1 MEVEVVIIF
10 FTGIVLGMYLSS
22 QLKIHIRKNIL
33 HNNLNNMNYKNIRKI
48 LQKQVDNNVKT
59 FWVYIE
65 DSKEFIQ
72 IYKNYSDR
80 LRIYTPQQLLD
91 YLDEIQM

>member
-1 MEVEVVIIF
+1 MEVEIVIIF
-10 FTGIVLGMYLSS
+10 FTCIVLGMYLSS

-33 HNNLNNMNYKNIRKI
+33 HNNLNNMTYKNIRKI

>member
-1 MEVEVVIIF
+1 M
-10 FTGIVLGMYLSS
+10 T
-22 QLKIHIRKNIL
+22 
-33 HNNLNNMNYKNIRKI
+33 YKNIRKI

>member
-1 MEVEVVIIF
+1 MEVEMVIIF

-33 HNNLNNMNYKNIRKI
+33 HNNLNNMTYKNIRKI

>member
-1 MEVEVVIIF
+1 MEVEIVIIF

-33 HNNLNNMNYKNIRKI
+33 HNNLNNMTYKNIRKI